1 MTEEDFEPYK
11 ADRPPREEG
20 WEQETEQII
29 NRLRN
34 RGDQRIGQLLIN
46 AVRSSDKYDKYQ
58 ENGAFRTEKE
68 MVEQILWNI
77 EAPELL
83 EGLKELKLF
92 KGEKDG

>member
-1 MTEEDFEPYK
+1 MTEEDDFDPYK

-29 NRLRN
+29 NLLRN

-46 AVRSSDKYDKYQ
+46 AVRKTHHTYDKDSPMS
-58 ENGAFRTEKE
+58 EKE
-68 MVEQILWNI
+68 IVEQILWDI

-83 EGLKELKLF
+83 EGLNELKVF
-92 KGEKDG
+92 KGEQDG